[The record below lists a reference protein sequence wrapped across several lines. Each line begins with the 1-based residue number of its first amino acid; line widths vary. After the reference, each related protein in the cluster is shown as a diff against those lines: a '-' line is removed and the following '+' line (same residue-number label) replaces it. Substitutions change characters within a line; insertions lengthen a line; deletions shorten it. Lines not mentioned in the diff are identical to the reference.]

1 MLSASITK
9 AAMTTSSSSSK
20 RGALIFLHGLGD
32 TPAGWSELKDSLPQM
47 KPKLKDIHYVF
58 PASPT
63 IPISIN
69 GGMRMPGWF
78 DLFDWPIDVGS
89 KDDKPGLLRGVEQI
103 QKEVEKLKAQGIP
116 PSKIVL
122 GGFSQGG
129 AVALLAAYRNI
140 GGDDDE
146 PFAGCAGLSAWLT
159 LPEELQVS
167 EAAAQQTPLF
177 WGHGTLDDKV
187 LFPQQKFGV
196 DKLRAA
202 GVTVMDIQYNMGHS
216 SHPEEME
223 TLAEFVEQMIFSDE
237 EEEDESVSSSASSS
251 SKRQEL

>member
-1 MLSASITK
+1 MLGASITK
-9 AAMTTSSSSSK
+9 AMSTSSSSSK

-32 TPAGWSELKDSLPQM
+32 TPAGWSELEYSLPQI
-47 KPKLKDIHYVF
+47 KPKLKDIQYVF

-69 GGMRMPGWF
+69 GGARMPGWF
-78 DLFDWPIDVGS
+78 DLYDWPIEVGS
-89 KDDKPGLLRGVEQI
+89 QDDKEGLLRSVKQI
-103 QKEVEKLKAQGIP
+103 QKEVAKLKAQGIP

-129 AVALLAAYRNI
+129 AVALLAAYRDT
-140 GGDDDE
+140 GDE

-159 LPEELQVS
+159 LPEELEVS
-167 EAAAQQTPLF
+167 PTAKQTPLF
-177 WGHGTLDDKV
+177 WGHGELDDKV

-202 GVTVMDIQYNMGHS
+202 GVTVTDKQYDMGHS
-216 SHPEEME
+216 SHPDEME
-223 TLAEFVEQMIFSDE
+223 TLAEFVEKMIFSE
-237 EEEDESVSSSASSS
+237 YESS
-251 SKRQEL
+251 SKQDL

>member
-1 MLSASITK
+1 MS
-9 AAMTTSSSSSK
+9 TSSSSSK
-20 RGALIFLHGLGD
+20 KGALIFLHGLGD
-32 TPAGWSELKDSLPQM
+32 SPAGWSQLEKSLPQI

-69 GGMRMPGWF
+69 GGARMPGWF
-78 DLFDWPIDVGS
+78 DLYSWPIGVGS
-89 KDDKPGLLRGVEQI
+89 QDDKVGLLRSVEQI
-103 QKEVEKLKAQGIP
+103 QKEVAKLKAQGIP

-129 AVALLAAYRNI
+129 AVALLSAYRNI
-140 GGDDDE
+140 GDE

-167 EAAAQQTPLF
+167 QAAVQETPLF

-196 DKLRAA
+196 DKLRAS
-202 GVTVMDIQYNMGHS
+202 GVTVTDEQYDMGHS
-216 SHPEEME
+216 SHPDEME
-223 TLAEFVEQMIFSDE
+223 SLAEFVEKMIFS
-237 EEEDESVSSSASSS
+237 EDESS
-251 SKRQEL
+251 SKQDL